1 MANKMARAATSVED
15 QKHSVRTAHQA
26 SDQFVTVMGTMQE
39 YQDARAI
46 DDAAKEH
53 LVKLLIEEGMFHC
66 FSLNM
71 RAVARTFR

>member
-1 MANKMARAATSVED
+1 MLVED
-15 QKHSVRTAHQA
+15 QRISVREAHYA
-26 SDQFVTVMGTMQE
+26 KEQFEVVMDTTVSYHE
-39 YQDARAI
+39 ARSV

-53 LVKLLIEEGMFHC
+53 LVKLLIDEGMFHC